1 MDFPRLVYDAPQR
14 FSNSQHV
21 NPHPHRDLALI
32 DAAGCLRSL
41 GTGLMGVVLGIYLFR
56 LGLSSLAIGLVVA
69 AGLAGSAL
77 ATVVVSFAADQLGR
91 KNCLLVLSLLSSSA
105 GIALALLP
113 SLPVLLTMAFI
124 GMLNGTGTDRSAA
137 FALDQAVVP
146 GLVPDVKRTWS
157 LALYNVLLDAGG
169 SLGALGA
176 GLPILLQQHFAVSL
190 LRSYRALFLGYSAL
204 GLIVTALY
212 SLLSPA
218 VEVSGSPPAPTWSAR
233 VEPRTRRVVAKL
245 TALFS
250 LDAFGGGFLTDALVA
265 YWFFRRF
272 GIAESNLGLVFF
284 AVHILNA
291 GSHLGAAWL
300 ARRIGLVNT
309 MVFTHLPSS
318 LFLMAVPFAPS
329 FKWAVMLFLCREALV
344 EMDVPTR
351 QSYVAAIVKPG
362 ERTYASGITNLAR
375 NVFWAAGS
383 AAAGFLMQIL
393 SFSAPLL
400 IGGGTKVTYDLLLY
414 RSFRALKP
422 PEETR

>member
-1 MDFPRLVYDAPQR
+1 
-14 FSNSQHV
+14 V
-21 NPHPHRDLALI
+21 NPHPSRDLALVN
-32 DAAGCLRSL
+32 AAGFLRSL
-41 GTGLMGVVLGIYLFR
+41 GVGLLGVVLGIYLFR

-69 AGLAGSAL
+69 TGLAGSAL
-77 ATVVVSFAADQLGR
+77 ATIAVSFAADRLGR
-91 KNCLLVLSLLSSSA
+91 KNSLLCLSLLSTM
-105 GIALALLP
+105 GGLALALSPRLP
-113 SLPVLLTMAFI
+113 LLLTMAFI
-124 GMLNGTGTDRSAA
+124 SMLNGTGTDRSAA

-146 GLVPDVKRTWS
+146 GLVPDVKRTWK
-157 LALYNVLLDAGG
+157 LAWYNVLLDAGG
-169 SLGALGA
+169 SLGALAA
-176 GLPILLQQHFAVSL
+176 GLPILLQHHLAVPVLS
-190 LRSYRALFLGYSAL
+190 SYRIVFFGFSGLC
-204 GLIVTALY
+204 LIVAALY

-218 VEVSGSPPAPTWSAR
+218 VEIADSLPSAR
-233 VEPRTRRVVAKL
+233 MSSRISSDSKRIVAKI

-272 GIAESNLGLVFF
+272 GIAEHDLGLVFF

-329 FKWAVMLFLCREALV
+329 LKWAVLLFLCREALV

-351 QSYVAAIVKPG
+351 QSYVAALVRPS
-362 ERTYASGITNLAR
+362 ERTFASGITNLAR
-375 NVFWAAGS
+375 NLFWAVGS
-383 AAAGFLMQIL
+383 GAAGLLMQVL

-400 IGGGTKVTYDLLLY
+400 VGGAAKVAYDLLLY
-414 RSFRALKP
+414 KSFSGLRP
-422 PEETR
+422 PEEAVAPSTMTNVAP

>member
-1 MDFPRLVYDAPQR
+1 M
-14 FSNSQHV
+14 
-21 NPHPHRDLALI
+21 NPHPNRDLALVN
-32 DAAGCLRSL
+32 AAGFLRSL
-41 GTGLMGVVLGIYLFR
+41 GVGLLGVVLGIYLFR

-69 AGLAGSAL
+69 TGLAGSAL
-77 ATVVVSFAADQLGR
+77 ATIAVSFAADRLGR
-91 KNCLLVLSLLSSSA
+91 KNSFLCLSLLSTM
-105 GIALALLP
+105 GGLALALSPRLP
-113 SLPVLLTMAFI
+113 LLLTMAFI
-124 GMLNGTGTDRSAA
+124 SMLNGTGTDRSAA

-146 GLVPDVKRTWS
+146 GLVPDVKRTWK
-157 LALYNVLLDAGG
+157 LAWYNVLLDGGG
-169 SLGALGA
+169 SLGALAA
-176 GLPILLQQHFAVSL
+176 GLPILLQHHLAVPVLS
-190 LRSYRALFLGYSAL
+190 SYRIVFFGFSGLC
-204 GLIVTALY
+204 LIVAALY

-218 VEVSGSPPAPTWSAR
+218 VEIADSLPSAR
-233 VEPRTRRVVAKL
+233 MSPRISSDSKRIVAKI

-272 GIAESNLGLVFF
+272 GIAEHDLGLVFF

-329 FKWAVMLFLCREALV
+329 LKWAVLLFLCREALV

-351 QSYVAAIVKPG
+351 QSYVAALVKPS
-362 ERTYASGITNLAR
+362 ERTFASGVTNLAR
-375 NVFWAAGS
+375 NLFWAVGSGVAGL
-383 AAAGFLMQIL
+383 LMQVL

-400 IGGGTKVTYDLLLY
+400 VGGAAKVAYDLLLY
-414 RSFRALKP
+414 KSFRGLRP
-422 PEETR
+422 PEEAVAPSTMTNVAP

>member
-1 MDFPRLVYDAPQR
+1 M
-14 FSNSQHV
+14 
-21 NPHPHRDLALI
+21 NPHPSRDLALVN
-32 DAAGCLRSL
+32 AAGFLRSL
-41 GTGLMGVVLGIYLFR
+41 GVGLLGVVLGIYLFR

-69 AGLAGSAL
+69 TGLAGSAL
-77 ATVVVSFAADQLGR
+77 ATIAVSFAADRLGR
-91 KNCLLVLSLLSSSA
+91 KNSLLCLSLLSTM
-105 GIALALLP
+105 GGLALALSPRLP
-113 SLPVLLTMAFI
+113 LLLTMAFI
-124 GMLNGTGTDRSAA
+124 SMLNGTGTDRSAA

-146 GLVPDVKRTWS
+146 GLVPDVKRTWK
-157 LALYNVLLDAGG
+157 LAWYNVLLDAGG
-169 SLGALGA
+169 SLGALAA
-176 GLPILLQQHFAVSL
+176 GLPILLQHHLAVPVLS
-190 LRSYRALFLGYSAL
+190 SYRIVFFGFSGLC
-204 GLIVTALY
+204 LIVAALY

-218 VEVSGSPPAPTWSAR
+218 VEIADSLPSAWMSSR
-233 VEPRTRRVVAKL
+233 ISSDSKRIVAKI

-272 GIAESNLGLVFF
+272 GIAEHDLGLVFF

-329 FKWAVMLFLCREALV
+329 LKWAVLLFLCREALV

-351 QSYVAAIVKPG
+351 QSYVAALVKPS
-362 ERTYASGITNLAR
+362 ERTFASGVTNLAR
-375 NVFWAAGS
+375 NLFWAVGSGVAGL
-383 AAAGFLMQIL
+383 LMKVL

-400 IGGGTKVTYDLLLY
+400 VGGAAKVAYDLLLY
-414 RSFRALKP
+414 KSFRGLKP
-422 PEETR
+422 PEEAVAPSTMTNVAP

>member
-1 MDFPRLVYDAPQR
+1 M
-14 FSNSQHV
+14 
-21 NPHPHRDLALI
+21 NPHPNRDLALVN
-32 DAAGCLRSL
+32 AAGFLRSL
-41 GTGLMGVVLGIYLFR
+41 GVGLLGVVLGIYLFR

-69 AGLAGSAL
+69 TGLAGSAL
-77 ATVVVSFAADQLGR
+77 ATIAVSFAADRLGR
-91 KNCLLVLSLLSSSA
+91 KNSLLCLSLLSTM
-105 GIALALLP
+105 GGLALALSPRLP
-113 SLPVLLTMAFI
+113 LLLTMAFI
-124 GMLNGTGTDRSAA
+124 SMLNGTGTDRSAA

-146 GLVPDVKRTWS
+146 GLVPDVKRTWK
-157 LALYNVLLDAGG
+157 LAWYNVLLDAGG
-169 SLGALGA
+169 SLGALAA
-176 GLPILLQQHFAVSL
+176 GLPILLQHHLAVSVL
-190 LRSYRALFLGYSAL
+190 SSYRIVFFGFSGLC
-204 GLIVTALY
+204 LIVAALY

-218 VEVSGSPPAPTWSAR
+218 VEIADSSLSAR
-233 VEPRTRRVVAKL
+233 MSPRVSSDSKRIIAKI

-272 GIAESNLGLVFF
+272 GIAEHDLGLVFF

-329 FKWAVMLFLCREALV
+329 LKWAVLLFLCREALV

-351 QSYVAAIVKPG
+351 QSYVAALVRPS
-362 ERTYASGITNLAR
+362 ERTFASGITNLAR
-375 NVFWAAGS
+375 NLFWAVGS
-383 AAAGFLMQIL
+383 GAAGLLMQVL

-400 IGGGTKVTYDLLLY
+400 VGGAAKVAYDLHLY
-414 RSFRALKP
+414 KSFRGLKP
-422 PEETR
+422 PEEAVAPSTMTNVAP